1 MYKVFVN
8 DKPVVLTDDINRLE
22 KDHHGIHLTFDTREV
37 LLLGIEALEDQEN
50 VDSLVVVHDD
60 LAHLWEVFR
69 SNYTLIVA
77 AGGLVKNTKGE
88 ILFIKR
94 FGKWDLPKGK
104 IDKGEDAKEA
114 AVREVEEECG
124 ISGLSIVGELSP
136 TYHIYLPD
144 RKAGLQD
151 DKKVLKKTHWFEM
164 SYNGDEPL
172 KPQTEEGITEVR
184 WLNESDMKMVLDNT
198 YNSIRELLIG

>member
-1 MYKVFVN
+1 MYKVFIN
-8 DKPVVLTDDINRLE
+8 DKPVVLTDDISRLE
-22 KDHHGIHLTFDTREV
+22 KGQRGIHLTFDTREV
-37 LLLGIEALEDQEN
+37 LLLGIEALEDQDN

-69 SNYTLIVA
+69 SNYTFIGA

-88 ILFIKR
+88 ILFIQR
-94 FGKWDLPKGK
+94 LGKWDLPKGK
-104 IDKGEDAKEA
+104 IEKGEDAQGA

-136 TYHIYLPD
+136 TYHTYLPD
-144 RKAGLQD
+144 RQAGLQD
-151 DKKVLKKTHWFEM
+151 DEKILKKTHWFEM
-164 SYNGDEPL
+164 LCKDDEPL
-172 KPQTEEGITEVR
+172 KPQIEEGITEVR
-184 WLNESDMKMVLDNT
+184 WFSESEMEMVLDNT